1 MKTRLALL
9 LLTTLLPAIEA
20 LAEWNPRPGWKD
32 SYAVAGRCY
41 CDSNGYDHNLDEKS
55 AVTPIGRLNVVRI
68 CADIKARLG
77 EGPREGRI
85 PYNDIQCGH
94 GPANDAADEAGCP
107 GRVDI
112 GSRGC
117 DIKGPRW
124 DLEAVYG
131 DGSNTD
137 SEPQPEPQPEPEPQP
152 QPEPA
157 ATGPGDAD
165 SSGGTDTSGGTAGA
179 GAIGDTESAD
189 SANDMP
195 TQVADGTCTSP
206 LADSLGAAKAAF
218 ASSCPTHTRRD
229 CDRMSNR
236 QWQCSSAVI
245 GRSSP
250 RGPITTTSRPS
261 SSSGAA
267 ETPRDEER
275 PASEPALID
284 NTGTSPSAE
293 APPIQPPATS
303 PAGNNASCQ
312 TSGASLASAR
322 RAFVNDCPT
331 FNRRDCDRLS
341 GDRWLCS
348 SDVIGRSAP
357 GGTVAGSTTTPD
369 RPATSPPAT
378 GTGTSG
384 TDPSSSGTTSVGR
397 LAADD
402 LVALHYDNCPDR
414 DDGHAVVAGKAVVST
429 LGLENV
435 LVVNGTCGD
444 AVRSRYQP
452 SSVDV
457 LRATWGDSWLDG
469 FGQRDASVNR
479 SADAWAAVLSNGG
492 KVWVA
497 DGGPSDFTARVLRQI
512 GERYPSVDRKR
523 VHVIQHS
530 HGGGFNESNTSSAN
544 IALVRN
550 EATYI
555 TIANGNQGPN
565 GTAKLNQVSSS
576 FVLRA
581 RASRLAAAWEA
592 AFDYLNPS
600 RRLDFSDTVEL
611 LYIVNDTETQ
621 TVNEFASRYL

>member
-9 LLTTLLPAIEA
+9 LLTTLLPAIDA

-77 EGPREGRI
+77 EGPGEGRI

-131 DGSNTD
+131 DGSTTD
-137 SEPQPEPQPEPEPQP
+137 PEPQPEPQPEPEPPP
-152 QPEPA
+152 QPEPQPE

-165 SSGGTDTSGGTAGA
+165 SSGNTDTTGDTDDTAGT
-179 GAIGDTESAD
+179 GVVGDAEGTSSAD
-189 SANDMP
+189 DTP
-195 TQVADGTCTSP
+195 TQVADGACTSP
-206 LADSLGAAKAAF
+206 LASSLGAAKSAF
-218 ASSCPTHTRRD
+218 AISCPTHARRD
-229 CDRMSNR
+229 CDPVGDG
-236 QWQCSSAVI
+236 QWQCSSSVI
-245 GRSSP
+245 GSSSP

-261 SSSGAA
+261 S
-267 ETPRDEER
+267 
-275 PASEPALID
+275 
-284 NTGTSPSAE
+284 
-293 APPIQPPATS
+293 
-303 PAGNNASCQ
+303 PAGNNASCE
-312 TSGASLASAR
+312 TSGASLTLAR
-322 RAFVNDCPT
+322 RAFANDCPA
-331 FNRRDCDRLS
+331 FDRRDCDRLS

-348 SDVIGRSAP
+348 SDVIGSSAP
-357 GGTVAGSTTTPD
+357 GGAVAGNTTTPD
-369 RPATSPPAT
+369 RPATSPPAA

-384 TDPSSSGTTSVGR
+384 NGTSSDGTASIGR
-397 LAADD
+397 LAAGD

-414 DDGHAVVAGKAVVST
+414 DDGHAVVAGKAVVSK

-469 FGQRDASVNR
+469 FGQQDASVNR

-497 DGGPSDFTARVLRQI
+497 DGGPSDFTARVLGQI

-544 IALVRN
+544 LALVRN

-576 FVLRA
+576 FVQRA

-611 LYIVNDTETQ
+611 LYIVNDTETR

>member
-9 LLTTLLPAIEA
+9 LLMTLLPTIDA

-32 SYAVAGRCY
+32 SYAVDGRCY
-41 CDSNGYDHNLDEKS
+41 CDSNGYDHNLDQKS

-112 GSRGC
+112 GTRGC

-131 DGSNTD
+131 SGSTTD
-137 SEPQPEPQPEPEPQP
+137 PEPEPQP
-152 QPEPA
+152 A
-157 ATGPGDAD
+157 G
-165 SSGGTDTSGGTAGA
+165 SGGTGSADNTGGTASDNGA
-179 GAIGDTESAD
+179 DRPDTT
-189 SANDMP
+189 P
-195 TQVADGTCTSP
+195 TQVADGVCTSP
-206 LADSLGAAKAAF
+206 LAVSLGAAKAAF
-218 ASSCPTHTRRD
+218 ASNCPTHARRD
-229 CDRMSNR
+229 CDRMSNGR
-236 QWQCSSAVI
+236 WQCSSTVI
-245 GRSSP
+245 GSNSP
-250 RGPITTTSRPS
+250 SGPITTTGPT

-267 ETPRDEER
+267 ETPSVEER
-275 PASEPALID
+275 PTPEPTLTD
-284 NTGTSPSAE
+284 STDTV
-293 APPIQPPATS
+293 PPTDTPPTQPPTTAAAPTGS
-303 PAGNNASCQ
+303 NASCQ
-312 TSGASLASAR
+312 ASGASLASAR
-322 RAFVNDCPT
+322 RAFANDCPT

-341 GDRWLCS
+341 GGRWLCS
-348 SDVIGRSAP
+348 SAVIGASAP
-357 GGTVAGSTTTPD
+357 GGATAGNTPITN
-369 RPATSPPAT
+369 RPPNSPSPTGTDTS
-378 GTGTSG
+378 GTGTNGNDRSSDG
-384 TDPSSSGTTSVGR
+384 TGSIGR
-397 LAADD
+397 LAAGD

-414 DDGHAVVAGKAVVST
+414 DDGHAVVAGKAVVSR
-429 LGLENV
+429 LGLESV

-444 AVRSRYQP
+444 AVRDRYQA
-452 SSVDV
+452 SSVAV
-457 LRATWGDSWLDG
+457 LQATWGDRWLDG

-497 DGGPSDFTARVLRQI
+497 DGGPSDFTARVLRRI
-512 GERYPSVDRKR
+512 GEQYPSVNRKR

-544 IALVRN
+544 ITLVRD

-555 TIANGNQGPN
+555 TIDNGNQGPN

-576 FVLRA
+576 FVQRA
-581 RASRLAAAWEA
+581 RASHLAAAWEA

-611 LYIVNDTETQ
+611 LYIVDDTETR